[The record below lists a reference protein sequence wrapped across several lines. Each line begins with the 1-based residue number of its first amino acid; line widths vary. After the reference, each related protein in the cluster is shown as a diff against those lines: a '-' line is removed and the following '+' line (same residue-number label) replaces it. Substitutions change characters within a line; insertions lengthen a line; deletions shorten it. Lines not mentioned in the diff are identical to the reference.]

1 MADERVTTGD
11 APSLDI
17 QAVIDRLT
25 ADWNRLGESGERFDT
40 AIEMFNEALYIAG
53 VARDDLKQLLD
64 LLQVGPEISPHGQ
77 GE

>member
-1 MADERVTTGD
+1 MAGGQVTTGD

-25 ADWNRLGESGERFDT
+25 ANWNRLGDSGERFDT
-40 AIEMFNEALYIAG
+40 AIETFNEALYIAG
-53 VARDDLKQLLD
+53 VARDDLKELMD
-64 LLQVGPEISPHGQ
+64 MLQAPMGQ

>member
-1 MADERVTTGD
+1 MADEKVTTGD

-25 ADWNRLGESGERFDT
+25 ADWGKLGESGERFDT
-40 AIEMFNEALYIAG
+40 AIETFNEALFIAG
-53 VARDDLKQLLD
+53 VARDDLKELIDMLH
-64 LLQVGPEISPHGQ
+64 GPQGQ